1 MQTALFPGDSEVQQ
15 LLHIF
20 KLLGTPNEEVWPGVT
35 SLRDWHEFPQWKP
48 HPLGKVFTNLEPAG
62 IDLMAQMF
70 IYDPAKR
77 ISVRY
82 APSYAHPN
90 VQLKWIPS
98 TILYYSVLI
107 SRLLQAKD
115 AMLHAYFDDLNKAE
129 VDALES
135 DVIRAREREAK

>member
-1 MQTALFPGDSEVQQ
+1 M
-15 LLHIF
+15 
-20 KLLGTPNEEVWPGVT
+20 T

-48 HPLGKVFTNLEPAG
+48 HPLEKVFTNLEPAG

-70 IYDPAKR
+70 VYDPAKR
-77 ISVRY
+77 ISVRS
-82 APSYAHPN
+82 ARSYAHPTL
-90 VQLKWIPS
+90 QLKLIPS
-98 TILYYSVLI
+98 TTLYCSVLT

-135 DVIRAREREAK
+135 EVIRARERETK